1 MKKYFIILFAMFCI
15 HFLNAEGHRSNRKSN
30 PNYKNLK
37 VYVKVLEHYGKSDC
51 YLAQIDIENTG
62 NSFVAFWENSD
73 SYALLLSFSA
83 GGVCFV
89 NKYSYQYYEKY
100 KSDLPPQ
107 KVNLRKVGILPHAKY
122 KIKMPFYIYNKRIF
136 LKSNKNLSVAFLFN
150 DANLNFRED
159 ESQPWIIS
167 ENTINYKW

>member
-1 MKKYFIILFAMFCI
+1 MKKYFIFLFALFCT
-15 HFLNAEGHRSNRKSN
+15 LNLSAEGPRSTRKSN

-37 VYVKVLEHYGKSDC
+37 VYVKVLEHYGKSDY
-51 YLAQIDIENTG
+51 YLAQIDIVNMG
-62 NSFVAFWENSD
+62 KSFIAFWENQDDYSFQ
-73 SYALLLSFSA
+73 LSFAA

-136 LKSNKNLSVAFLFN
+136 LKSNKTLRVTFLFN
-150 DANLNFRED
+150 DANLNYMED
-159 ESQPWIIS
+159 ESLPRINS
-167 ENTINYKW
+167 ENVIDYKW